1 MRDRGVEDGRM
12 KDREMKDGKMR
23 DGGMKLEVALCCKH
37 ANSSLMFALKNYTTL
52 IFIAELLFLFFDEF
66 SFFSILLLTII
77 IIIINLVHEAPR

>member
-37 ANSSLMFALKNYTTL
+37 ANSSLMFALKFTNVCFEKL
-52 IFIAELLFLFFDEF
+52 HHSHI
-66 SFFSILLLTII
+66 
-77 IIIINLVHEAPR
+77 HC